1 VKRRFDFDPKSKYGL
16 YLVGVDIRIGNH
28 TGGPLTVFLEAPKRG
43 VNIIVGFFALLWAFF
58 SNRKVCVRDG
68 IHGSPSDAQVL
79 GK

>member
-1 VKRRFDFDPKSKYGL
+1 VRVKRRFDFDPKSKYGL

-43 VNIIVGFFALLWAFF
+43 VNIIVGFLVFF
-58 SNRKVCVRDG
+58 SNMNVCVRDG